1 MILVPASLRRLLD
14 FFLFPLLAKAQVL
27 SKKLFSDKGS
37 TTSSATSSGKKG
49 NKIENI

>member
-1 MILVPASLRRLLD
+1 MMLVPASLGRQLR
-14 FFLFPLLAKAQVL
+14 FLFPLFAKAQVL
-27 SKKLFSDKGS
+27 SKKLFSDKRS